1 MSTKRQ
7 NTSAK
12 LKILHT
18 LANRLVKAENK
29 VSKSGVVHKRAKPL
43 SRK

>member
-12 LKILHT
+12 LKQLHT
-18 LANRLVKAENK
+18 LANKLVKAENK
-29 VSKSGVVHKRAKPL
+29 SSKLFVKRQRSKPL
-43 SRK
+43 SR